1 MIGLVIAMI
10 LLAFI
15 DVGVELFM
23 FDQVRVNEGIIVLL
37 GLLYLWL

>member
-15 DVGVELFM
+15 DVGVELLM

-37 GLLYLWL
+37 GLLYMWL